1 VNAPT
6 DQRTRLAT
14 SAVSQATFPVIA
26 PTHLPKAL
34 VVEVV
39 DSNLAVAV
47 AVAVDLRSATR
58 HVSIPNFPQNKADY
72 SSSAPRLAISLVTAQ
87 RLVDTVVEDMVV
99 TREHTEAGDLVVDA
113 KVDRL
118 ATLAVDTATCLV
130 CLLPHPIL
138 ARS

>member
-14 SAVSQATFPVIA
+14 SAVSQAIFPVIA
-26 PTHLPKAL
+26 PTHLQKAL

-47 AVAVDLRSATR
+47 DLRSATR
-58 HVSIPNFPQNKADY
+58 HGSIPNLPQNNADY
-72 SSSAPRLAISLVTAQ
+72 SSSAPRSATSLVTAQ

-99 TREHTEAGDLVVDA
+99 TREHTEAGDLVVDD

-118 ATLAVDTATCLV
+118 ATPAVDTATCLV
-130 CLLPHPIL
+130 CPLPRPIP
-138 ARS
+138 ARF